1 MFNQSNFNN
10 KMNQNNMNMSINQI
24 MYNQN
29 MNMMNNQNMN
39 MNMMNNRNMNM
50 NMNMM
55 NRNQNMN
62 MNMMNNR
69 NMNMNMNMNM
79 MNRNQNMNMMM
90 NNNQNM
96 NMNMMMNNNQNMNMN
111 MNMMNSNQNMNMMN
125 SNQNMNMMNSNQNM
139 NMMNNNQNI
148 NNMNMFNNNNM
159 KNIGIN
165 NQVNNNNINNNFNN
179 NLNQK
184 LLLMYQ
190 LFKQLMSPKVPGIE
204 PDPYEIQRG
213 IGRGLNNNQPYNN
226 YVSGGNQLPKVFIT
240 SSEGIESANPGPNKV
255 NLIFVMMQG
264 NKHTKTFKK
273 NEKIRY
279 VLEQFVESFGLS
291 TNTLKKIYFLFN
303 ATNLN
308 NLEKHKTLEDFHIVN
323 NSRINV
329 IDLKNIIG
337 A

>member
-1 MFNQSNFNN
+1 
-10 KMNQNNMNMSINQI
+10 
-24 MYNQN
+24 
-29 MNMMNNQNMN
+29 
-39 MNMMNNRNMNM
+39 
-50 NMNMM
+50 
-55 NRNQNMN
+55 
-62 MNMMNNR
+62 
-69 NMNMNMNMNM
+69 
-79 MNRNQNMNMMM
+79 
-90 NNNQNM
+90 
-96 NMNMMMNNNQNMNMN
+96 
-111 MNMMNSNQNMNMMN
+111 
-125 SNQNMNMMNSNQNM
+125 
-139 NMMNNNQNI
+139 
-148 NNMNMFNNNNM
+148 
-159 KNIGIN
+159 
-165 NQVNNNNINNNFNN
+165 
-179 NLNQK
+179 
-184 LLLMYQ
+184 MYQ

-226 YVSGGNQLPKVFIT
+226 YVSGGNQLPEVFIT